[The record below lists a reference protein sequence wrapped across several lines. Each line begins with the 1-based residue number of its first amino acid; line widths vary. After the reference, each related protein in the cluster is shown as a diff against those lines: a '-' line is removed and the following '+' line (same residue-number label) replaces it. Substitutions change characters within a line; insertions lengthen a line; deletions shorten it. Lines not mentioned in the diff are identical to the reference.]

1 MSVLTL
7 AVGYFPKCIFS
18 QMIISQ
24 HTGKKGSFAYEKRR
38 IIDEFTRTIAV
49 ELLQN
54 QTIDFTSYLHGCM
67 KYLSLQPEEEHTKYD
82 LEKKKYLVNF
92 KAKHA

>member
-1 MSVLTL
+1 MYNVHCTMYILKKNKSLFKNRLRTTDRVSE
-7 AVGYFPKCIFS
+7 G
-18 QMIISQ
+18 

-67 KYLSLQPEEEHTKYD
+67 KYLSLQPGTDKI
-82 LEKKKYLVNF
+82 
-92 KAKHA
+92 